1 MEDNSTTFICQCEV
15 MFDNKSTVL
24 VHDNDS
30 MSIHSL
36 IALIR
41 IFKNHDACSCLSR
54 SCFFLLASNS

>member
-1 MEDNSTTFICQCEV
+1 

-41 IFKNHDACSCLSR
+41 IKKFMMPVLAFSVLVVLVFSC
-54 SCFFLLASNS
+54 